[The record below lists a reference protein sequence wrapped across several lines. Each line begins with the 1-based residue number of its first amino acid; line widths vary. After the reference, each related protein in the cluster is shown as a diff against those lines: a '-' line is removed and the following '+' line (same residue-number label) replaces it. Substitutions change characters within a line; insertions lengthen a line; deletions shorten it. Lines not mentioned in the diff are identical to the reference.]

1 MRDLICH
8 NKAPP
13 DAISPRDIECDGLF
27 KLDTDDDI
35 WQDVGLNDDYD
46 GNVPPQWLSD
56 EQVRQGIQALL
67 ENDRCKEEEMRL
79 MRERYAMQDWM
90 REEWAINEKTQQI
103 AGMLHL

>member
-1 MRDLICH
+1 MRDLIYH

-56 EQVRQGIQALL
+56 EQVHQGI
-67 ENDRCKEEEMRL
+67 
-79 MRERYAMQDWM
+79 
-90 REEWAINEKTQQI
+90 
-103 AGMLHL
+103 